1 MEYRTRY
8 RGESV
13 AKYAYM
19 YLPAGYDAN
28 DSTRYDVLYLMHGG
42 GQTPELYFD
51 GAGRSSTLKTMLDH
65 MIEGGRVA
73 PTIVVAPSFYPNG
86 DARFD
91 VSYVVDLARAFPRE
105 LRADLMPAVERRYRT
120 YARTPDARGFEASRE
135 HRAFG
140 GFSMGAVN
148 TRYAFIRS
156 LDRFKYFMPMAGD
169 SWVLGVTSGGS
180 EETAS
185 YLDRVVRE
193 SGYGRDDYLIAASV
207 GSRDSIGGQIRPQVR
222 EMWKFPSFNRRNLRF
237 TLDPGGEHSSASWQN
252 QLYNSLPLLFEDAT
266 R

>member
-1 MEYRTRY
+1 
-8 RGESV
+8 
-13 AKYAYM
+13 
-19 YLPAGYDAN
+19 
-28 DSTRYDVLYLMHGG
+28 
-42 GQTPELYFD
+42 
-51 GAGRSSTLKTMLDH
+51 
-65 MIEGGRVA
+65 
-73 PTIVVAPSFYPNG
+73 
-86 DARFD
+86 
-91 VSYVVDLARAFPRE
+91 
-105 LRADLMPAVERRYRT
+105 
-120 YARTPDARGFEASRE
+120 
-135 HRAFG
+135 
-140 GFSMGAVN
+140 
-148 TRYAFIRS
+148 
-156 LDRFKYFMPMAGD
+156 MPMAGD